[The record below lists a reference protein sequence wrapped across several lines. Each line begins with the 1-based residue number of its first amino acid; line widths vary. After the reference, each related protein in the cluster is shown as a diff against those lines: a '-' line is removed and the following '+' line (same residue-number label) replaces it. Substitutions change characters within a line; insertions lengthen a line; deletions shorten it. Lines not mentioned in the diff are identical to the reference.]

1 MDKLKKFALMEKISH
16 ELEDLKNSQVAVLN
30 KMAKIEIDNMELN
43 NKKLED
49 KLPDMHQSAA
59 DMVDSIQEILSDFE
73 SIKSSYESKNNIDA
87 LKEQELVNSV
97 KQKVQGLK
105 YKVQSIQTLQT
116 GYLGDNLKH

>member
-97 KQKVQGLK
+97 K
-105 YKVQSIQTLQT
+105 
-116 GYLGDNLKH
+116 

>member
-16 ELEDLKNSQVAVLN
+16 ELEDLKNSQIAVLN

-59 DMVDSIQEILSDFE
+59 DMVDSIQEILSDFDN
-73 SIKSSYESKNNIDA
+73 IKSSYESKNNIDA

-97 KQKVQGLK
+97 K
-105 YKVQSIQTLQT
+105 
-116 GYLGDNLKH
+116 

>member
-73 SIKSSYESKNNIDA
+73 SIKSSYESKNNIDT

-97 KQKVQGLK
+97 K
-105 YKVQSIQTLQT
+105 
-116 GYLGDNLKH
+116 

>member
-16 ELEDLKNSQVAVLN
+16 ELEDLKNSQIAVLN

-59 DMVDSIQEILSDFE
+59 DMVDSIQEILGDFE

-97 KQKVQGLK
+97 K
-105 YKVQSIQTLQT
+105 
-116 GYLGDNLKH
+116 

>member
-16 ELEDLKNSQVAVLN
+16 ELEDLKNSQIAVLN

-49 KLPDMHQSAA
+49 KLPNMHQSAA
-59 DMVDSIQEILSDFE
+59 DMVDSIQEILGDFE
-73 SIKSSYESKNNIDA
+73 NIKSSYESKNNIDA

-97 KQKVQGLK
+97 K
-105 YKVQSIQTLQT
+105 
-116 GYLGDNLKH
+116 

>member
-16 ELEDLKNSQVAVLN
+16 ELEDLKNSQIDVLN

-59 DMVDSIQEILSDFE
+59 DMVDSIQEILSDFDN
-73 SIKSSYESKNNIDA
+73 IKSSYESKNNIDA

-97 KQKVQGLK
+97 K
-105 YKVQSIQTLQT
+105 
-116 GYLGDNLKH
+116 

>member
-1 MDKLKKFALMEKISH
+1 MEKISH
-16 ELEDLKNSQVAVLN
+16 ELEDLKNSQIAVLN

-59 DMVDSIQEILSDFE
+59 DMVDSIQEILGDFE

-97 KQKVQGLK
+97 K
-105 YKVQSIQTLQT
+105 
-116 GYLGDNLKH
+116 

>member
-16 ELEDLKNSQVAVLN
+16 ELEDLKNSQIAVLN

-59 DMVDSIQEILSDFE
+59 DMVDSIQEILSDFDN
-73 SIKSSYESKNNIDA
+73 IKSSYESKNNIEA
-87 LKEQELVNSV
+87 LKEQELVQRI
-97 KQKVQGLK
+97 K
-105 YKVQSIQTLQT
+105 
-116 GYLGDNLKH
+116 